1 MLKGGPGK
9 ILLCPSK
16 IFLPP
21 NIYKK
26 SQKNKIKN
34 SQSLHLQHQHVT
46 LKKKGKRKRK
56 KKIELKLL
64 KYQPLAPTQKT
75 K

>member
-26 SQKNKIKN
+26 SQKNKIKKL
-34 SQSLHLQHQHVT
+34 SKST
-46 LKKKGKRKRK
+46 PPAPTRYTKKKKGKGKEK
-56 KKIELKLL
+56 KKR
-64 KYQPLAPTQKT
+64 TKT
-75 K
+75 FKVSTTCINTED

>member
-1 MLKGGPGK
+1 VEIQGGNPGAGAPSKKKKIEIFNKMLKGGPGK

-26 SQKNKIKN
+26 SQKNKIK
-34 SQSLHLQHQHVT
+34 
-46 LKKKGKRKRK
+46 
-56 KKIELKLL
+56 
-64 KYQPLAPTQKT
+64 
-75 K
+75 